1 MYILTYYFIIL
12 FISKYIKYIY
22 CVQTY
27 FIKIYNIF
35 IYAYD
40 TTLPI
45 HVIIDSFMHVYLGVT
60 EGGM

>member
-1 MYILTYYFIIL
+1 M
-12 FISKYIKYIY
+12 SKYIKYIY
-22 CVQTY
+22 YVQTY

-45 HVIIDSFMHVYLGVT
+45 HVIVASFMHTYIWV
-60 EGGM
+60 